1 MLKPSDELPPIISF
15 HGCEAPGVVT
25 PWKSTLNPRRFIC
38 VFTRLKLPFVG
49 TATPRIV
56 HNSFVSKGA
65 QSFREN
71 SKRSLYVS
79 LGHNTGWHC
88 HFLRSFS
95 CTPVQLCDT
104 SLLPVQSVASMRCT
118 VQFVLGRPPSSTL
131 NRAVVH

>member
-25 PWKSTLNPRRFIC
+25 PWKSTVNPLRLRC
-38 VFTRLKLPFVG
+38 VFTSVKLPFAG
-49 TATPRIV
+49 TAMPRIV
-56 HNSFVSKGA
+56 HNSFVSNRA

-71 SKRSLYVS
+71 SKRSWYVS

-88 HFLRSFS
+88 HFSSSFS
-95 CTPVQLCDT
+95 VMPVQLCDT
-104 SLLPVQSVASMRCT
+104 SLLPVESVASMRCT